1 MTIRMLALAL
11 IGTFPATSTYFGG
24 TTDVG
29 AESMS
34 HTFTLR
40 NDCRKISSGGC
51 TAKGKQCANAPAGHY
66 FAPQEVAGV
75 VTNSLSPGRSPLCR
89 TAKTTGNGVVVNG
102 LLAPTSMCAR
112 PHAESGS
119 GMGGLNQVYFVNCEY
134 TATIY
139 ALPQ

>member
-1 MTIRMLALAL
+1 MRIRFLALAVV
-11 IGTFPATSTYFGG
+11 GTLPAGGTYFGG
-24 TTDVG
+24 MNDVS
-29 AESMS
+29 AESLA
-34 HTFTLR
+34 HTFMLR
-40 NDCRKISSGGC
+40 NDCRKTSSRGC
-51 TAKGKQCANAPAGHY
+51 TAKGEKCANAPEGHY

-75 VTNSLSPGRSPLCR
+75 VTNSLSPGHSPLCR
-89 TAKTTGNGVVVNG
+89 TAKTSGIGVVING

-139 ALPQ
+139 PLPN